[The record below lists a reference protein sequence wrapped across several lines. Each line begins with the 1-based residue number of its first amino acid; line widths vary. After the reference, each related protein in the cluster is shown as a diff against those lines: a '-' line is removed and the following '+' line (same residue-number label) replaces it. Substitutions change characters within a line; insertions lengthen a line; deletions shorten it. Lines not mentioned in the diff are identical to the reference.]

1 MEALATVVEQAHPGR
16 RERKKAALRAQIFET
31 AKQLFIER
39 GYEATTV
46 DDIAAAA
53 DVAPATFFNH
63 FQSKHAVL
71 SEMTGEVFEHIETL
85 LGRQLASNA
94 PAPSRLMAFVDEA
107 AREIEQSRSLAHN
120 VLLELVRATARHG
133 QVAPYLARA
142 HAPIAQIL
150 AEGQRRQEIRS
161 DLDSSFL
168 AEMVVGAINATL
180 INWLNDPAYPLER
193 RVREAATFIIEAVLP
208 GDAPVSLRRTP

>member
-1 MEALATVVEQAHPGR
+1 METLAIAERPIPGR
-16 RERKKAALRAQIFET
+16 RERKKAALRAQIYET

-46 DDIAAAA
+46 EQIADAA

-71 SEMTGEVFEHIETL
+71 AEMTGEVFERLESL
-85 LGRQLASNA
+85 LDRQLASDD
-94 PAPSRLMAFVDEA
+94 PAPDRLLAFAEEA
-107 AREIEQSRSLAHN
+107 ASQIEQSRTLAHG

-133 QVAPYLARA
+133 RVAPYLARA
-142 HAPIAQIL
+142 HAPIARIL
-150 AEGQRRQEIRS
+150 AEGQRQRQIRT
-161 DLDSSFL
+161 DLDAMFL

-180 INWLNDPAYPLER
+180 INWLNDPSYPLEQ
-193 RVREAATFIIEAVLP
+193 RVRQAAAFVTEAVLP
-208 GDAPVSLRRTP
+208 STGSR